1 MSDRYAV
8 MGCPVAHSQSP
19 FIHAQFATQT
29 GQDLTYEAIHVE
41 AGDLARSLAEFRH
54 AGGKGLNITLPYK
67 QQAHALACR
76 STGRAE
82 RAGAVNT
89 ISFGAHGE
97 VLGDNTDG
105 IGLVR
110 DLAYNHGVRIRGA
123 TVLLLGAGGAARGV
137 LGPLIDA
144 APERVVIA
152 NRTHPRARELVAR
165 FESSLLTAQNFAALT
180 GRPFDIVI
188 NATSASLASDDVP
201 PIAPSVLTGH
211 TCCYDM
217 MYGAEPT
224 PFLRWSRNNG
234 TGDAVDGLGMLVEQ
248 AAESF
253 HVWRGVRPRTGP
265 VLAAVRRHLKTQK
278 TSAVQTDSA

>member
-19 FIHAQFATQT
+19 FIHAQFAAQT
-29 GQDLTYEAIHVE
+29 GQDLTYEPIHVE
-41 AGDLARSLAEFRH
+41 VGDLARALAEFRR
-54 AGGKGLNITLPYK
+54 AGGKGLNITLPFK
-67 QQAHALACR
+67 QQAHALACQ
-76 STGRAE
+76 STRRAE

-110 DLAYNHGVRIRGA
+110 DLVDNHGVRIRGA
-123 TVLLLGAGGAARGV
+123 RVLLLGAGGAARGV

-165 FESSLLTAQNFAALT
+165 FESSLLTAQGFAELT

-188 NATSASLASDDVP
+188 NATSASLDSDVP

-217 MYGAEPT
+217 MYGVELT

-253 HVWRGVRPRTGP
+253 HVWRGVRPQTGP
-265 VLAAVRRHLKTQK
+265 VLAAVRRHLKTKK